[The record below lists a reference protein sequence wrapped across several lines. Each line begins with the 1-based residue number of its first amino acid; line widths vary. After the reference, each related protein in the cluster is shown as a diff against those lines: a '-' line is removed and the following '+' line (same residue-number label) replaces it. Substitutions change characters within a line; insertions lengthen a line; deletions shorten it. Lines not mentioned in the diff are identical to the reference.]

1 MKTYGQYC
9 AMARGL
15 DVVGDRWSL
24 LVVRDLLD
32 GPRRYGELREGLP
45 GIATNLLGQ
54 RLRDLVEAG
63 VVVHGDDGRYAL
75 SAWGEQL
82 RDVLY
87 ALGRWATP
95 LMARPPGDD
104 GFRVGWLRHLVAIHL
119 GEVDDRRADGVVE
132 VRVGGDVMTVIATG
146 GRVLTAAGTVG
157 PEPDVV
163 VEGPPDGVGALVI
176 GVVSLPEARRRGV
189 TVTGDAAVLAGLR
202 PAVGSVPRRAGPTA
216 PG

>member
-1 MKTYGQYC
+1 MKSYGQYC

-54 RLRDLVEAG
+54 RLTALVEAG

-119 GEVDDRRADGVVE
+119 GDVDDRRGDGVVE
-132 VRVGGDVMTVIATG
+132 LRIGGDVMTVIATG

-176 GVVSLPEARRRGV
+176 GVVTLTEARRRGV

-202 PAVGSVPRRAGPTA
+202 PAVGSVPRRAGPTG